1 MENEV
6 RTNEITFGT
15 LLQVLKKCIILMIVA
30 AIMVGSAVAIYV
42 AYMVKPTY
50 KATTSFWVK
59 NYSSTNDFMTG
70 SLTTATITIA
80 DSCVEL
86 ASQDKLVRQAVQK
99 HNLTAELG
107 YANEDACVR
116 AIQGYIS
123 ARRQSTTTF
132 MFYVTVETAD
142 PDATFKIINAIQST
156 MPAVLQE
163 LLWTST
169 PENTGET
176 LQVVGPVSSTND
188 VVMVKSSPYTAFA
201 LAAFVTAIVI
211 YGIFFV
217 IEICD
222 KRVSDEKALKIMFS
236 EPVIASIPSEGSD
249 INEIKKLK
257 RAKEKHLLRNYDKRI
272 LTGASS
278 KETKEA
284 FNTLKTNLYFYVPKN
299 TTPVLAV
306 TSGYSG
312 EGKSLTCANLAIAM
326 SSASRKVLLV
336 ECDMRMPSFGK
347 MLGVSDKMGLSEL
360 LAGIK
365 SETSDVVVNSKYGR
379 FDIITC
385 GQIPPNPTEL
395 LSSERMRALIAEWKQ
410 TYDIVILDMPPI
422 CEVVDASVVSDVVD
436 GYLMVVRSRY
446 SDTTELS
453 NAIGKIKMVNG
464 NMLGLVINDVNVGTS
479 ARKALNVGR

>member
-1 MENEV
+1 MENEA

-15 LLQVLKKCIILMIVA
+15 LLRVLKKSIILMIVA

-42 AYMVKPTY
+42 AYMIKPTY
-50 KATTSFWVK
+50 RATASFWVK
-59 NYSSTNDFMTG
+59 NYSATNDFMTG

-107 YANEDACVR
+107 YENEDACVR
-116 AIQGYIS
+116 AVQGYIS
-123 ARRQSTTTF
+123 AKRQNTTTF
-132 MFYVTVETAD
+132 MFYVTVET
-142 PDATFKIINAIQST
+142 PDQNTTFKVINALQST

-169 PENTGET
+169 PENSGET

-188 VVMVKSSPYTAFA
+188 VVTVKSSPYTAFI
-201 LAAFVTAIVI
+201 LAAFATAVII

-217 IEICD
+217 VEVCD
-222 KRVSDEKALKIMFS
+222 KRVSNEKSLANIFA
-236 EPVIASIPSEGSD
+236 EPVIASIPSVGSD
-249 INEIKKLK
+249 ITEIKKLK
-257 RAKEKHLLRNYDKRI
+257 RAKEKHLLRNYENRL
-272 LTGASS
+272 LTGKSS

-284 FNTLKTNLYFYVPKN
+284 FNTLKTNLSFYVSKSS
-299 TTPVLAV
+299 TPALAV

-347 MLGVSDKMGLSEL
+347 MLGVSDKVGLSEL
-360 LAGIK
+360 LVGIK
-365 SETSDVVVNSKYGR
+365 SKTSDVVVNSKYGR
-379 FDIITC
+379 FDVITC

-395 LSSERMRALIAEWKQ
+395 LSSERMRELVSEWRNS
-410 TYDIVILDMPPI
+410 YDFVILDMPPV
-422 CEVVDASVVSDVVD
+422 CEVVDATVVSDMVD
-436 GYLMVVRSRY
+436 GYLMVARSRY
-446 SDTTELS
+446 SDTNELAT
-453 NAIGKIKMVNG
+453 AIGKLKIVNG
-464 NMLGLVINDVNVGTS
+464 KTIGLVINDVNVGS
-479 ARKALNVGR
+479 ARNISNAI